1 MITVIEVY
9 TADLIQALSAMTEPV
24 VMFVR
29 DGKVRLKVDGLDIFF
44 LDNAA
49 IWHTVIEYIPDPK
62 PPKPEPEPYV
72 EF

>member
-1 MITVIEVY
+1 MLSVIEVY
-9 TADLIQALSAMTEPV
+9 TYDLIAAVSVMTEPV

-29 DGKVRLKVDGLDIFF
+29 DGKVRLKVDGLDKYF
-44 LDNAA
+44 LDTAN
-49 IWHTVIEYIPDPK
+49 IWYSVIEYVEEPK